1 MKIWQFSGS
10 RNPLPL
16 CMLSVALP
24 PISRRIIRLNWCP
37 TSWNWSPAK
46 ARHSI
51 CKFHIFYI
59 FDSSVTP
66 NYCRRNNIIKNLVEP
81 YLLCE
86 FQLSLIIFRRCMAV
100 ILFLTSIMALTW
112 RHWRQINIRLDNFE
126 DLVYT
131 FPQWKFLIILITY
144 HHLMALL
151 VHLTTQ

>member
-1 MKIWQFSGS
+1 MLNFWAKSEFMPNIMKLEPSKSPTQHLQVSLWSGNFSQFP
-10 RNPLPL
+10 N
-16 CMLSVALP
+16 
-24 PISRRIIRLNWCP
+24 IS
-37 TSWNWSPAK
+37 
-46 ARHSI
+46 
-51 CKFHIFYI
+51 YI
-59 FDSSVTP
+59 FGGSVTP
-66 NYCRRNNIIKNLVEP
+66 NYCRRNNIIENLVEP

-100 ILFLTSIMALTW
+100 ILFLTLIMALTW

-151 VHLTTQ
+151 VHLTTH